1 MLGMNIKDLIG
12 EATEYDK
19 KLALE
24 EKKPKSWCKSVSAF
38 ANTFGGAL
46 IFGISNEGMVVGLE
60 NPEGDAEK
68 ISEVIKT
75 RLDPMPEFK
84 LRFYQTEDGKVLIIL
99 DVYKGDETPYYYSGD
114 GVLEAYVRVGN
125 ESVKATA
132 TELKRLV
139 LRGKNTSYD
148 SQNSTYKAEDYAFS
162 KLKERYKKWTG
173 NSFDDKD
180 LISFGLV
187 NEQGNLTNAGAL
199 LADESPI
206 RCSRLFC
213 TRWNGVNKSG
223 GAVDALDDAEY
234 SGSVISLIE
243 NGEAFIKRNC
253 KMKWRKTANS
263 REEMPE
269 YVERS
274 YHEALVNALAHRDY
288 LVNGSEVHVD
298 IYDDRM
304 EIYSPGG
311 MPDGS
316 MIQDRDP
323 LMVPSTRRNPVL
335 ADVFNRL
342 GYMERKGSGFGKIIS
357 GYEFQ
362 INYDESKRPLF
373 RSDRYQFTVVMPN
386 LNYDVSHDFEEN
398 ETMSESMSES
408 MSKLERTRMQIIL
421 HYLDTNKEINS
432 SIAAKLLK
440 VEIKTASRLL
450 LKGEKLDILNSYG
463 KTKNKVYFRE

>member
-1 MLGMNIKDLIG
+1 MNIKDLIG

-46 IFGISNEGMVVGLE
+46 IFGITNEGMVVGLE

-68 ISEVIKT
+68 ISETIKT
-75 RLDPMPEFK
+75 RLDPIPEFK
-84 LRFYQTEDGKVLIIL
+84 LRFHQTEDGKVLVIL

-148 SQNSTYKAEDYAFS
+148 SQNSTYKVEDYAFS

-187 NEQGNLTNAGAL
+187 NEQGDLTNAGAL

-213 TRWNGVNKSG
+213 TRWNGLNKSG

-288 LVNGSEVHVD
+288 LVNGSEVHID

-323 LMVPSTRRNPVL
+323 LTVPSTRRNPVL

-362 INYDESKRPLF
+362 INYNESKRPSF

-386 LNYDVSHDFEEN
+386 LNYDVPQDFEGN
-398 ETMSESMSES
+398 ETMSELMSESMSE
-408 MSKLERTRMQIIL
+408 LERTRMQIIL

-440 VEIKTASRLL
+440 VEIKTSSRLL
-450 LKGEKLDILNSYG
+450 SKAAKLNILKSYG

>member
-46 IFGISNEGMVVGLE
+46 IFGITNEGMVVGLE

-148 SQNSTYKAEDYAFS
+148 SQNSIYKAEDYAFS

-213 TRWNGVNKSG
+213 TRWNGLNKSG

-288 LVNGSEVHVD
+288 LVNGSEVHID

-362 INYDESKRPLF
+362 INYDESKRPSF

-450 LKGEKLDILNSYG
+450 LKAEKLDILNSYG

>member
-1 MLGMNIKDLIG
+1 M
-12 EATEYDK
+12 
-19 KLALE
+19 
-24 EKKPKSWCKSVSAF
+24 
-38 ANTFGGAL
+38 
-46 IFGISNEGMVVGLE
+46 
-60 NPEGDAEK
+60 
-68 ISEVIKT
+68 
-75 RLDPMPEFK
+75 
-84 LRFYQTEDGKVLIIL
+84 
-99 DVYKGDETPYYYSGD
+99 
-114 GVLEAYVRVGN
+114 
-125 ESVKATA
+125 
-132 TELKRLV
+132 
-139 LRGKNTSYD
+139 
-148 SQNSTYKAEDYAFS
+148 
-162 KLKERYKKWTG
+162 
-173 NSFDDKD
+173 
-180 LISFGLV
+180 ISFGLV
-187 NEQGNLTNAGAL
+187 NERGNLTNAGAL

-213 TRWNGVNKSG
+213 TRWNGLNKSG

-288 LVNGSEVHVD
+288 LVNGSEVHID

-316 MIQDRDP
+316 IIQDRDP

-362 INYDESKRPLF
+362 INYDESKRPSF

-386 LNYDVSHDFEEN
+386 LNYDVSQEFEEN
-398 ETMSESMSES
+398 KTMSESMSE
-408 MSKLERTRMQIIL
+408 LERKRMQIIL

-450 LKGEKLDILNSYG
+450 SKAEKLYILNSYG